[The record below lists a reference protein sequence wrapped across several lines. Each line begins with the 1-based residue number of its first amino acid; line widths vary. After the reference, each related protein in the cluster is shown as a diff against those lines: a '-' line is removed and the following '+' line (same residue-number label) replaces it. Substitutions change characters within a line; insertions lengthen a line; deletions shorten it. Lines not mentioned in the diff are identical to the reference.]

1 MLHFAYGSN
10 MDRAVMRRH
19 APAAIALGVASLSNH
34 RFVITRDGY
43 ASVVPARAETVHGVL
58 WRLTPRDRVTLDLWE
73 NVSSGQYR
81 AALLQVKQPDG
92 FRAVSLVYLGRSHLG
107 RSYLGRSYLGHSR
120 AAGRPKAG
128 YMELVLAAAR
138 AWRLPEAHIAAL
150 QRWLPAQ
157 PRGAGSRNL
166 KEFGWT

>member
-10 MDRAVMRRH
+10 MDRAVMRKH
-19 APAAIALGVASLSNH
+19 APAAIVAGVASLPDY
-34 RFVITRDGY
+34 RFMITADGY
-43 ASVVPARAETVHGVL
+43 ASVAPARAETVHGVL

-73 NVSSGQYR
+73 SVSSGQYR
-81 AALLQVKQPDG
+81 AAMLPVKLLG
-92 FRAVSLVYLGRSHLG
+92 GSRTVSLVYLG
-107 RSYLGRSYLGHSR
+107 HSG

-138 AWRLPEAHIAAL
+138 AWQLPDAYVSSL

-157 PRGAGSRNL
+157 PRGAGPRNL